1 MLKPLVIVAM
11 LTAPALADPVPGSI
25 RLEMQVKVGSEIR
38 NHVMNVTDGTCG
50 RVEDRTPEH
59 TDEIKACTHL
69 DGTNIKVEL
78 DWSSRAGN
86 AVYHNESSMVVARGG
101 GIELGKPGAHLL
113 VRVL

>member
-25 RLEMQVKVGSEIR
+25 RVEMQVKVGSDIR

-50 RVEDRTPEH
+50 RVEDKAPEH
-59 TDEIKACTHL
+59 TDEIKACAHL
-69 DGTNIKVEL
+69 DGTNIRLEL
-78 DWSSRAGN
+78 DWMTRAGN
-86 AVYHNESSMVVARGG
+86 TEYTNRSSMVLAKGG